1 MLLQLETYRYLSE
14 KGWNSPLDRS
24 LDSENS
30 LVVLFGDSNIDESH
44 PGFKELLN
52 AFPLSG
58 IVGCSTAGEIYEDEL
73 LTDSLVAAVMK
84 FDCSA
89 TRIASYSIEPAAGDF
104 SVGEKLME
112 KLCREE
118 CPRAVLVFSD
128 GLNVNGSEL
137 TRGIN
142 SKIGQMQDREI
153 VVTGALAGDEDRFV
167 STWVVVD
174 RRLKQNHVT
183 AVGLYGDGLQIGC
196 GSQGGWDRFGIDRKV
211 TRAKGNILYTL
222 DDKPALEL
230 YKRYLGEYAQDLPA
244 SGLLFPLLL
253 KDGESEPKV
262 RTILAVNEAENS
274 ITFAGDI
281 EEGSSASFMKAN
293 FDNLISGAEQA
304 AMQIAQNGYEGED
317 ALLIA
322 VSCVGRR
329 LVLGQRSEDELEVV
343 RDIFAP
349 AVKMVG
355 FYSYGEIST
364 RSSGRC
370 DLLNQTMTLT
380 WIWEKCTK

>member
-1 MLLQLETYRYLSE
+1 MRLETYYYLPE
-14 KGWNSPLDRS
+14 KGWNRPLDGS
-24 LDSENS
+24 LDSEKS
-30 LVVLFGDSNIDESH
+30 LLILFGDSRMDESH
-44 PGFKELLN
+44 SGFTELLKRY
-52 AFPLSG
+52 PLAK
-58 IVGCSTAGEIYEDEL
+58 IVGCSTAGEIFEEEL
-73 LTDSLVAAVMK
+73 LSGSLVAAVMR
-84 FDCSA
+84 FECSE
-89 TRIASYSIEPAAGDF
+89 IEVASCSIEPGVGD
-104 SVGEKLME
+104 SVIGERLME
-112 KLCREE
+112 SLSKRGSL
-118 CPRAVLVFSD
+118 RAVLVFSD

-142 SKIGQMQDREI
+142 RKIGHLHDI
-153 VVTGALAGDEDRFV
+153 VVTGALAGDEDRFL
-167 STWVVVD
+167 STWVVVE
-174 RRLKQNHVT
+174 RELKQNHVT
-183 AVGLYGDGLQIGC
+183 AVGLYGDSLHIGC

-222 DDKPALEL
+222 DDKPALDL
-230 YKRYLGEYAQDLPA
+230 YKKYLGEYAQDLPA

-253 KDGESEPKV
+253 KDGRSEPKV
-262 RTILAVNEAENS
+262 RTILAVNEEENS

-281 EEGSSASFMKAN
+281 EEGSTASFMKAN
-293 FDNLISGAEQA
+293 FDNLVSGAEHA
-304 AMQIAQNGYEGED
+304 AMQIDQEGYEGED

-343 RDIFAP
+343 RDIFTP
-349 AVKMVG
+349 SVKMVG

-380 WIWEKCTK
+380 WIWEKCN